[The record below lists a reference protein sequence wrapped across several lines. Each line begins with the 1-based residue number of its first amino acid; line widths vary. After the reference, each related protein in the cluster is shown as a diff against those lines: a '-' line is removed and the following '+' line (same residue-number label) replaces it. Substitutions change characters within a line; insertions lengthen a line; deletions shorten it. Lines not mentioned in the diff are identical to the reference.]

1 MKCKTFFITFKE
13 LLLKQIKQ
21 HFLEE
26 QFDFE
31 D

>member
-1 MKCKTFFITFKE
+1 MQNIFHYFKE

-26 QFDFE
+26 KFDFE